1 MKTLI
6 LKCPKC
12 GNYTMNARC
21 PVCGSATISSLPPRF
36 SPQDRFGKYRMR
48 ILYGKE

>member
-6 LKCPKC
+6 QKCPKC
-12 GNYTMNARC
+12 GAYTMQSTC
-21 PVCGSATISSLPPRF
+21 PVCGSKTVSSLPPRF
-36 SPQDRFGKYRMR
+36 SPQDKFGKYRMR